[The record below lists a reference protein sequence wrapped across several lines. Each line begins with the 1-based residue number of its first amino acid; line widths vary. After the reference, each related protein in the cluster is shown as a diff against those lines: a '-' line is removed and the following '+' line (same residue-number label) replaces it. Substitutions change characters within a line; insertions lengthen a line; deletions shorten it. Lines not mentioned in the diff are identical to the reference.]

1 MGFNSGFKGLT
12 GIRCAFVAVLVSHYV
27 PLITTSL
34 DATASFQSPVAVLH
48 SADVP
53 SPGRAIE
60 LQLESLMV
68 RDLILISCYIHT

>member
-1 MGFNSGFKGLT
+1 M
-12 GIRCAFVAVLVSHYV
+12 CAVAILVSQYV

-48 SADVP
+48 RADVP
-53 SPGRAIE
+53 SLGRAIE

-68 RDLILISCYIHT
+68 RDLILVSCYIHT